1 MYHMPV
7 DVIAT
12 FNVQG
17 NIKPNYIRLEDETHT
32 LHTYKIESIVY
43 SKEEKY
49 AGIYVLLFGCNI
61 VRENCMQMIN
71 IKYHIKTHQWVL
83 VNDAQMN
90 KKEALRETQ
99 ND

>member
-17 NIKPNYIRLEDETHT
+17 KIKPNYIRLEDENHA
-32 LHTYKIESIVY
+32 LQTYKIESIVF
-43 SKEEKY
+43 SKEENF
-49 AGIYVLLFGCNI
+49 AGIPVMVFCCNI
-61 VRENCMQMIN
+61 LLEDCIQMIH

-83 VNDAQMN
+83 VND
-90 KKEALRETQ
+90 
-99 ND
+99 

>member
-1 MYHMPV
+1 MFHIPV

-17 NIKPNYIRLEDETHT
+17 RIKPNYIRLEDENHT
-32 LHTYKIESIVY
+32 LQTYKIENIVF

-49 AGIYVLLFGCNI
+49 AGIPVLVFCCNI
-61 VRENCMQMIN
+61 IIQDRIQMIN

-83 VNDAQMN
+83 VN
-90 KKEALRETQ
+90 ETDNTLPKQ
-99 ND
+99 ELS

>member
-1 MYHMPV
+1 MFPMPV

-17 NIKPNYIRLEDETHT
+17 MIKPNYIRLEDENHA
-32 LHTYKIESIVY
+32 LQTYKIESIIF

-49 AGIYVLLFGCNI
+49 AGISVLLFCCNI
-61 VRENCMQMIN
+61 LRGDYLQMIN

-83 VNDAQMN
+83 IN
-90 KKEALRETQ
+90 E
-99 ND
+99 